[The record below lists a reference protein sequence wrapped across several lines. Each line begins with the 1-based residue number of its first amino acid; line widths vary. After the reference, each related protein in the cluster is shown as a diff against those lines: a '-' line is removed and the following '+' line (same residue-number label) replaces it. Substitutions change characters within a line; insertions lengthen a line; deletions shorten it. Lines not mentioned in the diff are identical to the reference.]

1 MGNWKKRLYN
11 TVTIIVAVATLA
23 ATVYIMVNRIGLVDE
38 LDFGAG
44 AYYYADIPDFDKM
57 TAGNKYVTAV
67 PYWVHAVLFF
77 AWGFLMYR
85 FWVWVDSRK

>member
-1 MGNWKKRLYN
+1 MVNWKKKLYN
-11 TVTIIVAVATLA
+11 TVTIIVAVVTLA
-23 ATVYIMVNRIGLVDE
+23 VTVYIMVNRIGLVDE

-57 TAGNKYVTAV
+57 TAGNKYVTVV
-67 PYWVHAVLFF
+67 PYWVHVVLFL